1 VRDLLVHL
9 MKLMAAMTWK
19 RIYRSAM
26 QKHIRLTATSL
37 ANGKSQKAKD
47 MATSSTPSNSPRTP
61 PKVGHIF
68 YITTLTNLGKPPSAC
83 DSSAMESAILNV
95 TSRIWIPT
103 KSPNQSKT
111 KSLLAFT
118 KSSHDSRSHQPLRR
132 WDRHSPKMSSKV
144 FTPAVRPTLAD

>member
-1 VRDLLVHL
+1 
-9 MKLMAAMTWK
+9 MTTARKAHPPRPK
-19 RIYRSAM
+19 RRHGSPYP
-26 QKHIRLTATSL
+26 TATSL
-37 ANGKSQKAKD
+37 ANEKSQKAKD
-47 MATSSTPSNSPRTP
+47 TATSSTPSNSPRTP
-61 PKVGHIF
+61 KVGQHF
-68 YITTLTNLGKPPSAC
+68 YITTLTSLGKPPSAC

-103 KSPNQSKT
+103 KSPKQSKT

-118 KSSHDSRSHQPLRR
+118 KSSHDSRPHQPLRR